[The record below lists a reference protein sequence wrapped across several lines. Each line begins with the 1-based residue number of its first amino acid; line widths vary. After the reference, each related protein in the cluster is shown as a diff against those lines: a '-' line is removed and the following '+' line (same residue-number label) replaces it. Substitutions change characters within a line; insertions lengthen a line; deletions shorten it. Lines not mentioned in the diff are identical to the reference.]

1 MFRSGSGPGFT
12 AFQGVEAAFEVAG
25 RRAPPL
31 CSTERIGSMASPD
44 ASPEGRFMRSI
55 VNCAVLTLV
64 IEKSSYGAEIGHR
77 FQQRYGD
84 YLRSRPNQIY
94 NPLDALVRDGFIEV
108 LPADEARSRGSVRQP
123 RKVYGVTPAGR
134 EEHAAWLE
142 APLTDTASQSEIE
155 VEIAVRLLSISRDDP
170 TEADRVLDLYHD
182 FTVRQAKVI
191 PPEDGTDAT
200 LDPWFRERLRLLHEG
215 EKNWID
221 WVRRDLAGVESD
233 AGSL

>member
-1 MFRSGSGPGFT
+1 
-12 AFQGVEAAFEVAG
+12 
-25 RRAPPL
+25 
-31 CSTERIGSMASPD
+31 
-44 ASPEGRFMRSI
+44 MRSI

-94 NPLDALVRDGFIEV
+94 DPLDALARDGFIEV

-134 EEHAAWLE
+134 TEHAAWLE
-142 APLTDTASQSEIE
+142 APFADSASQSEIE
-155 VEIAVRLLSISRDDP
+155 VEIAVRLLSVPRDDR
-170 TEADRVLDLYHD
+170 TTADNVLDLYHD
-182 FTVRQAKVI
+182 FTVRRAKAI
-191 PPEDGTDAT
+191 RPEDGTDAT
-200 LDPWFRERLRLLHEG
+200 LDPWFRERLRLWHDG

-221 WVRRDLAGVESD
+221 WVRRDLAGVDSEPG
-233 AGSL
+233 AL